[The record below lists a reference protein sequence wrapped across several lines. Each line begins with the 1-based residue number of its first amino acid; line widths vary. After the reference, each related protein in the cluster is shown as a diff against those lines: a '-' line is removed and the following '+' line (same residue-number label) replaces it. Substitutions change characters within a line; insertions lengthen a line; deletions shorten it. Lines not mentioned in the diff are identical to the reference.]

1 MMKTIVISVILAVVG
16 YLLVYFVGFGITE
29 NGALGVALGLFIGVL
44 FGARD
49 QLTEN
54 ASADSSTTPSPSG
67 TLSVFVGNLAYKTR
81 GRQLASLFEPYGEI
95 VSIRIV
101 KDRETG
107 KAKGFGFVE
116 MHEADAKR
124 AIKSL
129 DGNEFMGRTLK
140 VSEANTQKTEL
151 EN

>member
-1 MMKTIVISVILAVVG
+1 MTKTIVIAVILSVVG
-16 YLLVYFVGFGITE
+16 YLLVYFVGFGITN

-44 FGARD
+44 VGARD
-49 QLTEN
+49 QLTQLTGEA
-54 ASADSSTTPSPSG
+54 ASLSGSTSD
-67 TLSVFVGNLAYKTR
+67 TLSIFIGNLAYKTR
-81 GRQLASLFEPYGEI
+81 GRQLAALFEPYGEI

-116 MHEADAKR
+116 MYEADAKR
-124 AIKSL
+124 AIKQL
-129 DGNEFMGRTLK
+129 DGAEFMGRTVK
-140 VSEANTQKTEL
+140 VCEANMQKADL